1 LLIPASLALAFL
13 FLGRLQYPQPRDL
26 EIQIPQLKTKG
37 LPRTFWMYV
46 LPSSLI
52 AAGYMDFPIMAFHFQ
67 KATIAP
73 ERWIPIFYAFA
84 MATDG
89 LAAMILGKLF
99 DRVGLWT
106 LVVST
111 LLSTFFAPLVLLGNF
126 SAALVGVCLWGIGL
140 GAQESILRAVI
151 AGLVPTG
158 NRASAYGV
166 FDTVYGLS
174 WFVGS
179 ALMGILYDVSF
190 PTLIIFSVVM
200 QLAAVVFLIRLIRMG
215 LESR

>member
-1 LLIPASLALAFL
+1 
-13 FLGRLQYPQPRDL
+13 
-26 EIQIPQLKTKG
+26 
-37 LPRTFWMYV
+37 
-46 LPSSLI
+46 
-52 AAGYMDFPIMAFHFQ
+52 
-67 KATIAP
+67 
-73 ERWIPIFYAFA
+73 
-84 MATDG
+84 
-89 LAAMILGKLF
+89 
-99 DRVGLWT
+99 
-106 LVVST
+106 
-111 LLSTFFAPLVLLGNF
+111 
-126 SAALVGVCLWGIGL
+126 L